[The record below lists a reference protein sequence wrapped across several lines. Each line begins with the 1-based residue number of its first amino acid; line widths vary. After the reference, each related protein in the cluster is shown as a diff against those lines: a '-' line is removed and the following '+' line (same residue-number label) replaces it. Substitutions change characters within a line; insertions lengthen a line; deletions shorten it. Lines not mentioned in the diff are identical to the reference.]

1 MNKIEEKIYKKYKR
15 EVSRLIRNKYK
26 KKATTEAENEKFRL
40 KAEKNMRKSIDNLA
54 KTLYQTYIP
63 IIEEEIQAKL
73 DSFIESDKFKNA
85 VKAEHEANKKKLN
98 YKSLKKY
105 QEFEIGI
112 NNDLLEN
119 LYQEVNSDKSE
130 CELSKEEIKYIL
142 LCLLYKVID
151 YLKEGYK
158 IKFGTIFKIWLEQ
171 RDIRVNL
178 PNVRNRIIEDRLI
191 PKIELCRSFGYN
203 LFQEIN
209 KDNTPIINYYRSKI
223 ERYLMLLK
231 VKQSNKNE
239 NN

>member
-1 MNKIEEKIYKKYKR
+1 M
-15 EVSRLIRNKYK
+15 
-26 KKATTEAENEKFRL
+26 
-40 KAEKNMRKSIDNLA
+40 
-54 KTLYQTYIP
+54 
-63 IIEEEIQAKL
+63 
-73 DSFIESDKFKNA
+73 
-85 VKAEHEANKKKLN
+85 
-98 YKSLKKY
+98 
-105 QEFEIGI
+105 
-112 NNDLLEN
+112 EN

-158 IKFGTIFKIWLEQ
+158 IKFGTIFKIWLEK

-209 KDNTPIINYYRSKI
+209 KDNFRMFFNRTLKAIIFIVTLIGYFVSLFSKQIVSVFAADNYFSAWYYIPILTLGVILQSVSGFIGFLQSSDIYKLNSYKDLSTLKTPTD
-223 ERYLMLLK
+223 
-231 VKQSNKNE
+231 
-239 NN
+239 

>member
-1 MNKIEEKIYKKYKR
+1 MKYKYNIKNLYCANCAKKIEETLNKDKNIKSTSVNFAKQTVIVETNISDPFNYVKDIVEKI
-15 EVSRLIRNKYK
+15 EPDAI
-26 KKATTEAENEKFRL
+26 
-40 KAEKNMRKSIDNLA
+40 
-54 KTLYQTYIP
+54 
-63 IIEEEIQAKL
+63 
-73 DSFIESDKFKNA
+73 
-85 VKAEHEANKKKLN
+85 
-98 YKSLKKY
+98 
-105 QEFEIGI
+105 
-112 NNDLLEN
+112 
-119 LYQEVNSDKSE
+119 
-130 CELSKEEIKYIL
+130 LSKEEIKYIL

-158 IKFGTIFKIWLEQ
+158 IKFGTIFKISLEQ

-209 KDNTPIINYYRSKI
+209 KDNAPIINYYRSKI